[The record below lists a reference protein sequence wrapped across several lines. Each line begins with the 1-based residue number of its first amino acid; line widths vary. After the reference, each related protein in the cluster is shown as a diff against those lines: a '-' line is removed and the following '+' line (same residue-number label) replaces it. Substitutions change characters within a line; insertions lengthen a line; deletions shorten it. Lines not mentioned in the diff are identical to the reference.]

1 MKSLKLIIILILMTT
16 SGIMAQETKWGKMSG
31 LMFGDYY
38 MIASNHDSSIV
49 GSNGF
54 WFRRIYLTYENDIAD
69 NISVRVRL
77 EMGSAGN
84 FSTTPA
90 LLVPFIK
97 DAYLKWKINEHH
109 ELLLGISEPPTLR
122 ILEKYWGH
130 RFLEKTPLDLQ
141 RWAPSR
147 DFGLTIRGDLL
158 SSGILKYNIML
169 ADGNGNK
176 SETNKGKKLMG
187 SLSYHPTEKLTFE
200 IYGDWNDNTGATDW
214 ITLQALATYK
224 TENLTLGI
232 QYAHQARKIVDTDDL
247 DLNLISG
254 FAIPKITE
262 KIDLVLR
269 IDRMFEPN
277 PNGDRINY
285 IPFDNTSAATLYI
298 LGMDIKPVKSLTLTP
313 NVEFVKYDENDL
325 GITPSSDIIP
335 RLTFYYKF

>member
-1 MKSLKLIIILILMTT
+1 MSTC
-16 SGIMAQETKWGKMSG
+16 GIMAQESKWGKMSG

-69 NISVRVRL
+69 KISVRVRL
-77 EMGSAGN
+77 EMASAGD
-84 FSTTPA
+84 FSTTSA

-97 DAYLKWKINEHH
+97 DAYLKWEIYEHH

-122 ILEKYWGH
+122 VLEKSWGH

-158 SSGILKYNIML
+158 ASGLLKYNIMF

-187 SLSYHPTEKLTFE
+187 SLSYHPTEKLVFE

-214 ITLQALATYK
+214 TTLQALASYK
-224 TENLTLGI
+224 TDKFTATL
-232 QYAHQARKIVDTDDL
+232 QLAHQDRRIMEADDYK
-247 DLNLISG
+247 LNLLSG
-254 FAIPKITE
+254 FVIPKLSE
-262 KIDLVLR
+262 KVDLVFR
-269 IDRMFEPN
+269 IDRIFEAN
-277 PNGDRINY
+277 PDGDRINY

-298 LGMDIKPVKSLTLTP
+298 LGMDIKLLKVMTLTP
-313 NVEFVKYDENDL
+313 NVEFVNYDENNL
-325 GITPSSDIIP
+325 GETPSSDLIP
-335 RLTFYYKF
+335 RLTFFYTF